1 MKKLILGV
9 TATLFIAALVLGLSA
24 CSSTGTTDVYVG
36 VGVHHPY
43 GYGPG
48 WGGGWGPGYYPG
60 RPIGPIRPPHRPVR
74 PTPY

>member
-1 MKKLILGV
+1 MKKLILCL
-9 TATLFIAALVLGLSA
+9 APALLAAGLLLGLGG
-24 CSSTGTTDVYVG
+24 CSSTDTVHVNVG
-36 VGVHHPY
+36 VGVYHPY